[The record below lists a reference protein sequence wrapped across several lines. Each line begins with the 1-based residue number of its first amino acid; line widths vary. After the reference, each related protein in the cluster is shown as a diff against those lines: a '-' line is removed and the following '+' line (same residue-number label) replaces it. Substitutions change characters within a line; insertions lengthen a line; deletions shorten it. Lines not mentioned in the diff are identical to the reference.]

1 MIERQ
6 DHLGHGAV
14 VENREAEPG
23 RSRVVIYGF
32 PHHELNL
39 EGVPHIINT
48 FRAGLE
54 NHPRKA
60 TLFLET
66 HYLPEANARHWENL
80 VGALGGLTNLRIAQL
95 IAETG
100 SKLPDRDEIEAKRR
114 TLEASD
120 VIELVA
126 SGALS
131 PKYVLPIYE
140 AREIDALRREH
151 PFEIAFES
159 HPPQVARTLEG
170 MQTGSNE
177 LRSSA
182 FNHFMEKDFE
192 GMINDYKS
200 YIQLEHMIKSTRHKF
215 NLADIRRRLAT
226 GGEGSFIFVVA
237 GASHLVLADQL
248 RESLSKEDAVE
259 IEAVSNIPYT
269 EHPEHKLH
277 QALYLGEEPDDLLY
291 AQDFIEGI
299 FGMEVLNKYDVISE
313 DKDRPALDA
322 FAHHFEAIDADVQR
336 MATSL
341 SLDEIREMCLDYD
354 KVNQYLD
361 QSPHAETIRTH
372 MYKPE
377 YTQGLQTGRVERVTR
392 RQGILTESFEL
403 PEGDILRQFVDD
415 KILSPRDAQMLHLH
429 YSEKLPFDKVGER
442 LSLSQNTVRQYMPG
456 ALSRLPDEVRRQLR
470 GI

>member
-1 MIERQ
+1 MIEGETQ
-6 DHLGHGAV
+6 LGHAPL
-14 VENREAEPG
+14 VENRETEPG
-23 RSRVVIYGF
+23 RSRIVIYGF

-39 EGVPHIINT
+39 EGVPHIVNT

-54 NHPRKA
+54 THPRKA

-66 HYLPEANARHWENL
+66 HYLSEANARHWENL

-100 SKLPDRDEIEAKRR
+100 SKLPDREEIEAKRR
-114 TLEASD
+114 TLETSEL
-120 VIELVA
+120 IELVA
-126 SGALS
+126 TGVLP

-140 AREIDALRREH
+140 AREIDALRREY

-182 FNHFMEKDFE
+182 FNHFAEKDFE
-192 GMINDYKS
+192 GMLSDYKS
-200 YIQLEHMIKSTRHKF
+200 YIQLEHMIKSTRHRF
-215 NLADIRRRLAT
+215 NLADLRRRIAAD
-226 GGEGSFIFVVA
+226 GQGSFIFVVA

-248 RESLSKEDAVE
+248 KASLPKEDTTE

-277 QALYLGEEPDDLLY
+277 QALNQDETPGDLLY

-299 FGMEVLNKYDVISE
+299 FGMEVLNRYDAMSE
-313 DKDRPALDA
+313 DKNRPALSA
-322 FAHHFEAIDADVQR
+322 FAHHFEAIDAAVQR

-341 SLDEIREMCLDYD
+341 SLDEIREMCVDYD
-354 KVNQYLD
+354 KVHQYLE
-361 QSPHAETIRTH
+361 QSPHAKPVRMFMFEPAQTH
-372 MYKPE
+372 GY
-377 YTQGLQTGRVERVTR
+377 RAERIEHGAR
-392 RQGILTESFEL
+392 RQGVSTESFEL
-403 PEGDILRQFVDD
+403 PEADILRQFVDN
-415 KILSPRDAQMLHLH
+415 KTLSPRDAQMLHLH
-429 YSEKLPFDKVGER
+429 YREKLPFDKVSER
-442 LSLSQNTVRQYMPG
+442 LNLSQNTIRQYMPG
-456 ALSRLPDEVRRQLR
+456 ALSKLPEEVRRQLR
-470 GI
+470 GS